1 MTNRGFVGHALAIQT
16 ALSNDMFS
24 TVQPSPAEVRPL
36 ILEMQSLLTQT
47 DLGYTMLRGKRDQVR
62 ATITDM
68 LYRQSMSVNLLAN
81 GDMNVLCQCGFDI
94 SKEPERM
101 PEPTKGFIPKLLRQA
116 DEVVWLTCD
125 GIEYQNFY
133 EVEVAGPDGFI
144 KSYISKK
151 KKMMLEDLPVDVV
164 LNAHV
169 RGVNSRGNGPWT
181 GSINFIVYGNIQDKI
196 HPKKISE

>member
-1 MTNRGFVGHALAIQT
+1 MTNSGFLDAARCVQT
-16 ALSNDMFS
+16 ALSNEMFS
-24 TVQPSPAEVRPL
+24 AVQPTPAEVLPL
-36 ILEMQSLLTQT
+36 IIEMESLLTQT
-47 DLGYTMLRGKRDQVR
+47 DLGYIMLRGKRDQVR

-101 PEPTKGFIPKLLRQA
+101 PEPTKGLNPKLLRQA

-133 EVEVAGPDGFI
+133 EVEVTGPDGFI

-151 KKMMLEDLPVDVV
+151 KKIMLEGLPVDVV
-164 LNAHV
+164 LNAHI

-181 GSINFIVYGNIQDKI
+181 GTISFIAYGNIQDKI
-196 HPKKISE
+196 YPKKV